1 VAYNRKDHFY
11 KRAKAEGKA
20 SRAAFKIGQIQ
31 KKYKIVEKGATV
43 VDLGAAPGGWMQEL
57 GKMVGKKGSVVGID
71 KLPLHFHPED
81 NMTFYLG
88 DLQGDDAINQL
99 KFRLVTE
106 TADTVVC
113 DMAPNTSGV
122 GYADAYKSFE
132 LANRAFEICQDVLK
146 EGGNFVVKIFPG
158 KENTELRANLKK
170 CFRYVTTVVPPATRK
185 SSSEQYF
192 VARGFKGTET
202 E

>member
-1 VAYNRKDHFY
+1 MAYKRKDHYY

-31 KKYKIVEKGATV
+31 KKYKVVERGSTV

-57 GKMVGKKGSVVGID
+57 GRMVGKKGCVVGVD

-122 GYADAYKSFE
+122 GYADSYKSYE

-158 KENTELRANLKK
+158 KENNELRANLKK

-185 SSSEQYF
+185 TSSEQYF
-192 VARGFKGTET
+192 VARGFKGFTSE
-202 E
+202 

>member
-1 VAYNRKDHFY
+1 MAYNRKDHYY

-31 KKYKIVEKGATV
+31 KKYKIVERGSTV

-57 GKMVGKKGSVVGID
+57 GKMVGKKGFVLGID
-71 KLPLHFHPED
+71 KLPIRFHPED

-88 DLQGDDAINQL
+88 DLQGEDAINQL

-106 TADTVVC
+106 RADTVVC

-122 GYADAYKSFE
+122 GFADSYKSYE
-132 LANRAFEICQDVLK
+132 LANRAFEICQGVLK

-158 KENTELRANLKK
+158 KENNELRVDLKK
-170 CFRYVTTVVPPATRK
+170 NFRYVTTVVPPATRK
-185 SSSEQYF
+185 TSSEQYF
-192 VARGFKGTET
+192 IARGFKGTESD
-202 E
+202 